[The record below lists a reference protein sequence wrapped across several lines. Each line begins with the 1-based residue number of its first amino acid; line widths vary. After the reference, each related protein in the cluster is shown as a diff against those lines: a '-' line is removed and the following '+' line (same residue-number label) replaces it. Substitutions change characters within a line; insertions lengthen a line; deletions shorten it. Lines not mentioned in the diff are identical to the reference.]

1 MFAFGALQQF
11 VFLVLAVVVFAAQ
24 VVSLIDAARRP
35 ARGYTAE
42 GKLSKTIWLLIL
54 GVAAV
59 FGLLGLPPAYLT
71 AGSFLNVLA
80 VVPAIIYWVDVR
92 PRLLSYG
99 TGGGGPRG
107 PKSGW

>member
-42 GKLSKTIWLLIL
+42 GKLTKTIWLLIL

-59 FGLLGLPPAYLT
+59 FGPGTNIPEAASRVLKLLEQ
-71 AGSFLNVLA
+71 
-80 VVPAIIYWVDVR
+80 
-92 PRLLSYG
+92 
-99 TGGGGPRG
+99 
-107 PKSGW
+107 